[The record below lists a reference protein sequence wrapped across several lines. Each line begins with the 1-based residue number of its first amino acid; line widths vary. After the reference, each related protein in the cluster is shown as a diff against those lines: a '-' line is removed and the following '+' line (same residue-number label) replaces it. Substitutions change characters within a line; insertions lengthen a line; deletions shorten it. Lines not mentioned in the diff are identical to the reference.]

1 MLYTLNDCPE
11 PLSLSV
17 MQKLMDEFIKFNNIK
32 VFLESDDLTKTQK
45 SFIREQVENLEAA
58 KNYSSV
64 LSEYIGIKI
73 MKEIREIV
81 PNPKDYRQILKY
93 LEYSGD
99 LRMNEENRL
108 EIVEDYPERDKKQLE
123 KVPVRTIREI
133 ISSQS
138 FSNFKK

>member
-17 MQKLMDEFIKFNNIK
+17 MQKLMNEFIKFNNIK

-45 SFIREQVENLEAA
+45 SFIREQVENLEAT

-64 LSEYIGIKI
+64 LSEYIGIRI

-81 PNPKDYRQILKY
+81 SNPKDYRQILRY

-99 LRMNEENRL
+99 LRINEENRL

-123 KVPVRTIREI
+123 KVPVRIIREI

>member
-1 MLYTLNDCPE
+1 MYY
-11 PLSLSV
+11 
-17 MQKLMDEFIKFNNIK
+17 EFIKFNNIK

-45 SFIREQVENLEAA
+45 SFICEQIESLEAA

-73 MKEIREIV
+73 MKEIKEIV
-81 PNPKDYRQILKY
+81 PNSKDYRQILKY

-123 KVPVRTIREI
+123 KVSVKIIREI